1 MLKCCRSEKRDKLF
15 DIALLGP
22 YLGKNRVSMG
32 QSQNQVNLFLETQ
45 KEIINFR
52 ELFIL
57 SKYKFLW
64 KQAIGFLA
72 ETVD

>member
-1 MLKCCRSEKRDKLF
+1 MLKCCRSEKKDKLF

-32 QSQNQVNLFLETQ
+32 QSQNQVNLFLESQ

-57 SKYKFLW
+57 SKCKFLW
-64 KQAIGFLA
+64 KQVIGFLA

>member
-1 MLKCCRSEKRDKLF
+1 MLKCCRSEKKDKLF

-32 QSQNQVNLFLETQ
+32 QSQNQVNLFLESQ

-57 SKYKFLW
+57 SKCKFL
-64 KQAIGFLA
+64 
-72 ETVD
+72 